1 MPWFLVAILSYFL
14 LAAVFLADKWL
25 LVGPI
30 SSPKI
35 YAFYIGILQILV
47 FPLIFFV
54 DFVIPEPFQIILAIA
69 SGFFFILALYWFYR
83 GLQIFE
89 PSRIVPAVGG
99 FLPIF
104 ILIIIYLISGG
115 KDGFTARYFL
125 SFFLLIFGSI
135 LLTYERS
142 KIISLQS
149 IKISIVTAILFAF
162 YSILAK
168 YAYMGQPFWSGFIWI
183 RAGSFLTAILFLFLF
198 KKEILNEIL
207 KKPKIAETKKNAAV
221 FFINQGV
228 GAGANILNNWA
239 IALAPLAFVPIVS
252 ALQGTQY
259 VFLLFFSV
267 FLSLKFP
274 QILKEEIS
282 RRTLLQK
289 VAAILLIGAGLAILA
304 IKS

>member
-1 MPWFLVAILSYFL
+1 MPWLAVAITSYFI

-30 SSPKI
+30 SSPRI
-35 YAFYIGILQILV
+35 YAFYIGILQILI

-54 DFVIPEPFQIILAIA
+54 DFAIPAPLQIFFALA
-69 SGFFFILALYWFYR
+69 SGSFFIWALYWFYK
-83 GLQIFE
+83 GLQVFE

-99 FLPIF
+99 FLPLF
-104 ILIIIYLISGG
+104 ILIIIYLVSGG
-115 KDGFTARYFL
+115 KDGFTAGYFL
-125 SFFLLIFGSI
+125 SFFLLISGSV
-135 LLTYERS
+135 LLTYEKSRG
-142 KIISLQS
+142 ISFSS
-149 IKISIVTAILFAF
+149 IKISVIAAILFAVSF
-162 YSILAK
+162 VLAK
-168 YAYMGQPFWSGFIWI
+168 YVYMDMPFWSGFIWI
-183 RAGSFLTAILFLFLF
+183 RAGSFLTAVLFIFLF

-259 VFLLFFSV
+259 VFLLLFAV

-274 QILKEEIS
+274 QVMKEEIS

-289 VAAILLIGAGLAILA
+289 TAAILLIGAGLAILA
-304 IKS
+304 IK